1 LNEQNAQLDSW
12 LSGTAFFLLVTLIF
26 WILLMA
32 MTALSGSLQEQ
43 LLQLAEGS
51 ILYRLSFVNAT
62 LIAPAIVII
71 IVILAF
77 FIPGGSRNRF
87 FEITGVAFL
96 IPYLL
101 LATITYA
108 SQYALLPKLLSNMTN
123 STVDDVLLWYFNNP
137 DSLVYFF
144 DVLGYTF
151 FGVAALFIGLK
162 YVRYSGMLRG
172 IGLLLLGSAVLA
184 ILGFIGYVLEV
195 AVLEYA
201 LLLSGFLIVPFA
213 ILCIILGLRQS
224 YIRGLDE

>member
-1 LNEQNAQLDSW
+1 MNDQNAQLDGW
-12 LSGTAFFLLVTLIF
+12 LSGTGFFLLVTLIF

-32 MTALSGSLQEQ
+32 MTPLHGSLEEQ

-62 LIAPAIVII
+62 LIAPAIVVIM
-71 IVILAF
+71 VILAF
-77 FIPGGSRNRF
+77 FIPGSTQNRF
-87 FEITGVAFL
+87 LEITGIAFL

-108 SQYALLPKLLSNMTN
+108 SQYALLPKLLSDMTN
-123 STVDDVLLWYFNNP
+123 STIDVVLLWYFNNP

-151 FGVAALFIGLK
+151 FGTSALFIGLK
-162 YVRYSGMLRG
+162 YVKYSGVLRG
-172 IGLLLLGSAVLA
+172 IGIVLLGSAVLA

-195 AVLEYA
+195 ALLEFA
-201 LLLSGFLIVPFA
+201 LLISGFLIVPFA
-213 ILCIILGLRQS
+213 LLCIILGLRQG

>member
-1 LNEQNAQLDSW
+1 
-12 LSGTAFFLLVTLIF
+12 
-26 WILLMA
+26 MA
-32 MTALSGSLQEQ
+32 MTALHGSLEEQ

-62 LIAPAIVII
+62 FIAPAIVVVM
-71 IVILAF
+71 VILAF
-77 FIPGGSRNRF
+77 FIPGGTRNRF

-101 LATITYA
+101 LATITYT
-108 SQYALLPKLLSNMTN
+108 SQYALLPKLLGDMTN
-123 STVDDVLLWYFNNP
+123 STIDVVLLWYFNNP

-151 FGVAALFIGLK
+151 FGVSALFIGLK
-162 YVRYSGMLRG
+162 YVRYSGLLRG
-172 IGLLLLGSAVLA
+172 IGIVLLGSAVLA

-195 AVLEYA
+195 ALLEFA
-201 LLLSGFLIVPFA
+201 LLISGFLIVPFA